1 MKLFCIPHAG
11 ASAISYN
18 IWKEYLDQKI
28 HLIPLDLPGHM
39 TRSSEPLSENIND
52 VVYDLAQNIKKNI
65 LSNETYAVYGHSMGG
80 LLLYLLYFYLKDQ
93 GEPLPIHLFFS
104 SRWPPYYHN
113 EKAYYNLDDLEEC
126 KSRIIRMGGF
136 KQEVLNNTALTEY
149 YMNILLADYRLM
161 QSVSIKEIKQI
172 NSDITVLWSDNEPD
186 IIDKDIYTWRES
198 AGNNISFV
206 KIKGTHFFPT
216 EEPLKTTNII
226 NYTLKKYS

>member
-18 IWKEYLDQKI
+18 VWTNYLDQNVN
-28 HLIPLDLPGHM
+28 LIPLDLPGHM
-39 TRSSEPLSENIND
+39 TRSSEPLSEDIHE

-65 LSNETYAVYGHSMGG
+65 HSNETYAVYGHSMGG
-80 LLLYLLYFYLKDQ
+80 LLLYLLYFYLKDK
-93 GEPLPIHLFFS
+93 GDLLPIHLFFS
-104 SRWPPYYHN
+104 SRWPPYHHN
-113 EKAYYNLDDLEEC
+113 EKAYYNLDHLEEC

-136 KQEVLNNTALTEY
+136 KKEVLNNTALTEY

-172 NSDITVLWSDNEPD
+172 DSDITVLWSDNEPD
-186 IIDKDIYTWRES
+186 IVDKDVYTWRES
-198 AGNNISFV
+198 AANNIAFV